1 MQVQQTFSKSNNEIK
16 CLYPLNVLYDNIYY
30 FEDGRRYC
38 VDANE
43 VYFSQSDNAY
53 YRVDVVSLE
62 WVKTDVST
70 SNRETLYQG
79 MLEEL
84 SGKTFQEICRH
95 VVDKYVMNGVT
106 H

>member
-1 MQVQQTFSKSNNEIK
+1 MQVQLTFNTIK
-16 CLYPLNVLYDNIYY
+16 CLYPLNLLNNNIYY
-30 FEDGRRYC
+30 FEDGRRHY
-38 VDANE
+38 VNAHE
-43 VYFSQSDNAY
+43 VYFSQADNAY
-53 YRVDVVSLE
+53 YRIDATSLE
-62 WVKTDVST
+62 WVKADVST
-70 SNRETLYQG
+70 FNKEKLYQG